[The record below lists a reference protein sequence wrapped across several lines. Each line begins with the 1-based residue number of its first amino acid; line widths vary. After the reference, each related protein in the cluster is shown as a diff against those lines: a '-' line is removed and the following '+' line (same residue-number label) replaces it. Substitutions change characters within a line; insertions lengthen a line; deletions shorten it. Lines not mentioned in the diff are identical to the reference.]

1 MHLTDFLKMK
11 TLAMI
16 INSFQFLRS
25 KNLNFLGHL
34 FLSNNDK
41 DLMLANLYG
50 DFVKGKDL
58 TNY

>member
-1 MHLTDFLKMK
+1 
-11 TLAMI
+11 MI

-25 KNLNFLGHL
+25 KSLNFLGHL

>member
-1 MHLTDFLKMK
+1 MK

-16 INSFQFLRS
+16 INSFQFLRN

>member
-16 INSFQFLRS
+16 INSFQFLRNKS
-25 KNLNFLGHL
+25 LNFLGHL